1 MPASLVSVL
10 RSVPVS
16 VLRMAT
22 VAAGTVAPVASLTVP
37 VMLAEPESWP
47 KARVG
52 KPAPAASM
60 QKMNRREFFGIVG
73 LYIREGT
80 KVARDPRGQASISI
94 NCSNRFHNEN
104 KWFTEI

>member
-10 RSVPVS
+10 RSAPVS

-22 VAAGTVAPVASLTVP
+22 VAAGTVAPVASWTVP

-52 KPAPAASM
+52 KPATAASK
-60 QKMNRREFFGIVG
+60 QKMNRRAFFDVIG
-73 LYIREGT
+73 LYLLEGT
-80 KVARDPRGQASISI
+80 KVARDPSRQASTLDQLLKSV
-94 NCSNRFHNEN
+94 
-104 KWFTEI
+104 